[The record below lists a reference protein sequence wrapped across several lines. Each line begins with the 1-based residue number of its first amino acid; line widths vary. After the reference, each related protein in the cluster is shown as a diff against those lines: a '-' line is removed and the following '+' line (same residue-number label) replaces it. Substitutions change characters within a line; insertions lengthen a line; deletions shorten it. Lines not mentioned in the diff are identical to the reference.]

1 MTHLVHDT
9 MLRFAPPTTSA
20 ADVKAYYLEGS
31 QPYRA
36 DYYLENEGIGV
47 WGGLGAQRLGLSG
60 RITRDPFEALADNIH
75 PVTGQRLTQ
84 RNKVNRRVGYDL
96 SFHVPK
102 SVSLAWAFG
111 RDDRIIKLIER
122 AAQETLELMERETEA
137 RVRIAQDNPGEVPGV
152 TERITGELTYA
163 QFTHLTA
170 RPPRNSDVPDPLL
183 HVHAFIFNHTFDPEE
198 MKHKAVDIA
207 RIQRDAPYYQAIFHS
222 VVAKGLI
229 ELGYQLDRKGGRH
242 VAGYEIAGITPE
254 LIQKYSQRDQEIRR
268 EIRELG
274 ITDPAKKA
282 RVAERTRRKKTPGRY
297 SLDQLRVLWKE
308 RLSIQELATLA
319 FIRRSPKTPDIE
331 PAKALDHAVEH
342 SFERHSTVRARE
354 LVRQSLKMGIGS
366 VTRDQIEQ
374 AFGQRKWFSGTD
386 RWGRTVV
393 TTPEMLSLEE
403 QLVNFAKHGQGRWS
417 SLGPTQHKF
426 EPIDGQTLSKDQEE
440 AAREVLASKNRVTFL
455 AGKAGV
461 GKTTTMRHIEAAMNR
476 AGRTLVP
483 LAPSAKASRGVLRKE
498 GFHKADT
505 VASFFERDDLKR
517 LAHGQVIWVDEAS
530 LLGTNDYHRLFWWAE
545 KLKARVLLT
554 GDPMQHKSVQ
564 AGNVLD
570 SLVKHHGVQ
579 PIELSAIRRQRGK
592 YLNVVEHFS
601 EGKTARGFDL
611 LEDMGAV
618 VELGTDDRYRQ
629 MAMEYAQA
637 IAKRRT
643 ALAVAPTKAEGRIAT
658 AHIRSELKD
667 RGLIAE
673 TDREFTHLRDL
684 QLTTA
689 QKRQAGSYEL
699 GDVIQF
705 HRDSEGYGRG
715 ARLTVVGLEG
725 DRVLAATPG
734 SGNGSGS
741 FGAFGASGGGGKVR
755 VFEPK
760 HADHV
765 GVFRP
770 EALQLA
776 RGDLV
781 MVSQNTRTR
790 DGRTKL
796 ANGEMAKVHGFKPN
810 GDIQLQTL
818 TRDQPRKRDGI
829 FRGRG
834 KGKPKVFTLDGDNGF
849 LNHAYCVTS
858 HKGQGDTV
866 DYVFVA
872 QGGTSFPA
880 SSLEQIY
887 TTLSRGRL
895 GCKLF
900 TDDLEGLRRAVQRSE
915 SVKTA
920 LELAALAEDSG
931 RAQNQRTR
939 DAFTRMHEKT
949 AVRVNT
955 RPLAQQRQRPK
966 HWPIDIIRKYKGRG
980 GPSHER

>member
-1 MTHLVHDT
+1 MTHLVHEP

-60 RITRDPFEALADNIH
+60 RITREPFEALAENIH
-75 PVTGQRLTQ
+75 PVTGQRLTA

-111 RDDRIIKLIER
+111 RDDRIIELIQR
-122 AAQETLELMERETEA
+122 AARETLDLMEPEA
-137 RVRIAQDNPGEVPGV
+137 EVRVRSDDRNHE
-152 TERITGELTYA
+152 EKSGELTYA
-163 QFTHLTA
+163 MFTHLTA

-183 HVHAFIFNHTFDPEE
+183 HVHAFLFNHTWHEE
-198 MKHKAVDIA
+198 DVQFKAVDIA

-222 VVAKGLI
+222 IVAKGLI
-229 ELGYQLDRKGGRH
+229 DLGYPLDRKGGKH
-242 VAGYEIAGITPE
+242 VAGYEITGITPE

-282 RVAERTRRKKTPGRY
+282 RMAERTRRKKSVGRY

-308 RLSIQELATLA
+308 RLSLKEMATFA
-319 FIRRSPKTPDIE
+319 FIRRSPKTPEVE

-354 LVRQSLKMGIGS
+354 LVRQALKRGVGS
-366 VTRDQIEQ
+366 VTRDQIET
-374 AFGQRKWFSGTD
+374 AFGRRQWFRGSD

-393 TTPEMLSLEE
+393 TTPEMLKQEQ
-403 QLVNFAKHGQGRWS
+403 QLVNFAKHGQGYWTP
-417 SLGPTQHKF
+417 LGPRNYKF

-440 AAREVLASKNRVTFL
+440 AAREVLASTNRVTFL

-461 GKTTTMRHIEAAMNR
+461 GKTTTMRHIQEAMN
-476 AGRTLVP
+476 AGGRTLVP

-498 GFHKADT
+498 GFAQADT
-505 VASFFERDDLKR
+505 VAAFFERDDLKR
-517 LAHGQVIWVDEAS
+517 AAYRQVIWVDEAS
-530 LLGTNDYHRLFWWAE
+530 LMGTNDYHRLFWHAE

-570 SLVKHHGVQ
+570 SLIKHHGVK

-592 YLNVVEHFS
+592 YLKVVEHFS
-601 EGKTARGFDL
+601 EGKTARGFDM
-611 LEDMGAV
+611 LEDMGSV
-618 VELGTDDRYRQ
+618 VELGTDERYRR
-629 MAMEYAQA
+629 MANDYGKV
-637 IAKRRT
+637 IAKGKT
-643 ALAVAPTKAEGRIAT
+643 ALAVAPTKAEGRTAT
-658 AHIRSELKD
+658 AYIRAELKD
-667 RGLIAE
+667 RGVIAE
-673 TDREFTHLRDL
+673 IDREVTHLRDL
-684 QLTTA
+684 QLTNA
-689 QKRQAGSYEL
+689 EKRQRGSYEL

-705 HRDSEGYGRG
+705 HRDSEHYGRG

-725 DRVLAATPG
+725 DRVLATTAG
-734 SGNGSGS
+734 GN
-741 FGAFGASGGGGKVR
+741 GKVR
-755 VFEPK
+755 AFEPK
-760 HADHV
+760 NADYV
-765 GVFRP
+765 SVYRP
-770 EALQLA
+770 ESVQLA

-781 MVSQNTRTR
+781 MVSQNTRTQ
-790 DGRTKL
+790 DGRTRL
-796 ANGEMAKVHGFKPN
+796 ENGYMAKVHGFKPN
-810 GDIQLQTL
+810 GDIQLKPL
-818 TRDQPRKRDGI
+818 TRNNRPRNNYPRKNGKN

-834 KGKPKVFTLDGDNGF
+834 KVLTLDGDNGF

-866 DYVFVA
+866 DHVFIA
-872 QGGTSFPA
+872 QSDTSFPA

-887 TTLSRGRL
+887 TSVSRGRL
-895 GCKLF
+895 GCTLY
-900 TDDLEGLRRAVQRSE
+900 TDDVEGLRRAVQRTE

-920 LELAALAEDSG
+920 LELAAFADDPG
-931 RAQNQRTR
+931 REQNQRVR
-939 DAFTRMHEKT
+939 DGLKRIRESSP
-949 AVRVNT
+949 VRVDT
-955 RPLAQQRQRPK
+955 QKLTKSRQRPR
-966 HWPIDIIRKYKGRG
+966 HWPLDIIRQRRG